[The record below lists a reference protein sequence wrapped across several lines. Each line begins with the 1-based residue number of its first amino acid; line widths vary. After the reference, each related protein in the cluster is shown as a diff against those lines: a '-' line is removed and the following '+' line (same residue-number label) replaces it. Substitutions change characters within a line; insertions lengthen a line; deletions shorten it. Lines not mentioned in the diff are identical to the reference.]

1 MRRLVCMSA
10 DVYCQ
15 ITNNQFYAT
24 PMFLYSNRKK
34 GKRASCQRDRE
45 RVCARDGAWLKT
57 ELVSVVK
64 WPMEEGLAILRFLGI
79 IT

>member
-15 ITNNQFYAT
+15 ITKNQFYTT

-34 GKRASCQRDRE
+34 GERASCRRDRE
-45 RVCARDGAWLKT
+45 RECVSDRAWLKT
-57 ELVSVVK
+57 ELAYVIK
-64 WPMEEGLAILRFLGI
+64 QPLEEGLAILRYLGI
-79 IT
+79 LT